1 MKKPPSATDI
11 EKDESEGQIT
21 KIDFGLAQGEDS
33 KPVKPMPTLIPA
45 PKLNRNNSNEGTN
58 EIKPL
63 PKIVKKEKFWE
74 YEEIDEKPKE
84 KRKRKLV
91 STPNIASKLSS
102 SCSKSAVGGSKSIF

>member
-1 MKKPPSATDI
+1 MKKPPSAV
-11 EKDESEGQIT
+11 EGEDESEGQIT
-21 KIDFGLAQGEDS
+21 KIDFGLAQGKEM
-33 KPVKPMPTLIPA
+33 PVVTRPMPTLIPA
-45 PKLNRNNSNEGTN
+45 PKLNRNNSNEGSN

-91 STPNIASKLSS
+91 SHRTGTHWYDSE
-102 SCSKSAVGGSKSIF
+102 

>member
-1 MKKPPSATDI
+1 MKKPPSVI
-11 EKDESEGQIT
+11 EENESEEQIT
-21 KIDFGLAQGEDS
+21 KIDFGLAQGKE
-33 KPVKPMPTLIPA
+33 PTVVTKPMPTLIPA
-45 PKLNRNNSNEGTN
+45 PKLNRNNSNEGSN

-91 STPNIASKLSS
+91 SIN
-102 SCSKSAVGGSKSIF
+102 SARWCI

>member
-1 MKKPPSATDI
+1 
-11 EKDESEGQIT
+11 
-21 KIDFGLAQGEDS
+21 
-33 KPVKPMPTLIPA
+33 MPTLIPA

>member
-1 MKKPPSATDI
+1 MKKPPSAV
-11 EKDESEGQIT
+11 EGEEENESQIT
-21 KIDFGLAQGEDS
+21 KIDFGLAQGKEM
-33 KPVKPMPTLIPA
+33 PVVTRPMPTLIPA
-45 PKLNRNNSNEGTN
+45 PKLNRNNSNEGSN

-91 STPNIASKLSS
+91 S
-102 SCSKSAVGGSKSIF
+102 

>member
-1 MKKPPSATDI
+1 MVT
-11 EKDESEGQIT
+11 
-21 KIDFGLAQGEDS
+21 
-33 KPVKPMPTLIPA
+33 KPMPTLIPA
-45 PKLNRNNSNEGTN
+45 PKLNRNNSNEGSN

-91 STPNIASKLSS
+91 SFD
-102 SCSKSAVGGSKSIF
+102 SAR

>member
-1 MKKPPSATDI
+1 MKKPPSEVTDI
-11 EKDESEGQIT
+11 DKDESEGQIT

-33 KPVKPMPTLIPA
+33 KPVKQMPTLIPA

-91 STPNIASKLSS
+91 SFPQKVTQI
-102 SCSKSAVGGSKSIF
+102 

>member
-1 MKKPPSATDI
+1 
-11 EKDESEGQIT
+11 
-21 KIDFGLAQGEDS
+21 
-33 KPVKPMPTLIPA
+33 MPTLIPA
-45 PKLNRNNSNEGTN
+45 PKLNRNNSNEGSN

-91 STPNIASKLSS
+91 SIDSAPWYIFNTNRTSENVLHSS
-102 SCSKSAVGGSKSIF
+102 LTNLNCFKYVPKSPHL

>member
-1 MKKPPSATDI
+1 
-11 EKDESEGQIT
+11 
-21 KIDFGLAQGEDS
+21 
-33 KPVKPMPTLIPA
+33 MPTLIPA
-45 PKLNRNNSNEGTN
+45 PKLNRNNSNEGSN

-91 STPNIASKLSS
+91 SGGIYLTRTVRVKKNMLHSS
-102 SCSKSAVGGSKSIF
+102 LTNLNCFKYVPKSPHL

>member
-1 MKKPPSATDI
+1 
-11 EKDESEGQIT
+11 
-21 KIDFGLAQGEDS
+21 
-33 KPVKPMPTLIPA
+33 MPTLIPA
-45 PKLNRNNSNEGTN
+45 PKLNRNNSNEGSN

-91 STPNIASKLSS
+91 SIDSARWYIFNTNRTSKKNMLHSS
-102 SCSKSAVGGSKSIF
+102 LTNLKCFKYVPKSPHV